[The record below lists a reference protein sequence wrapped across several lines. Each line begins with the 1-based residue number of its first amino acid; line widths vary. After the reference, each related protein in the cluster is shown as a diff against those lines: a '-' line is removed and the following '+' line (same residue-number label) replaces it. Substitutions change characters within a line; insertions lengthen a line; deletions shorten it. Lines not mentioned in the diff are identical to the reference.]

1 MRRLVISISI
11 LLVLAS
17 FSFGSAVA
25 DTVDDITGPGG
36 APKTDYVA
44 ELNKLGIAGRPE
56 SDNAAPYYQKAIG
69 LYVEQPAEL
78 KKLDRQA
85 WPADLSAREQSLL
98 KKWAQSNAEALSQLE
113 LGAKKVYYWVEKS
126 SPDRTMMHIQVPE
139 LAKFRQLC
147 FAITW
152 RAKLAAADGQIDKA
166 TADIVTCYRLGLH
179 MGGPKTLVGQLV
191 AIALRAVAIQ
201 TAFMTLDKTRIDK
214 ASLEAL
220 QSQIE
225 QLSTSESYIPDMR
238 FEKFALLDIIQRI
251 FTDDGKGDGRINMES
266 VNRILSQQGR
276 IEPTMTSG
284 FQKLSR
290 RQTTET
296 AEQVFEYCEFLVQK
310 TPWQW
315 KNERI
320 NPDNEIKKI
329 AKENALV
336 QVFCPGPPF
345 VRIAEIFARCRA
357 DTDALIATLALLRF
371 KADKPG
377 LPEKLDELVS
387 AGYLKALPTDPFSD
401 GTFVYK
407 RVGDDFT
414 LYSFGEDCDDDG
426 GNVVLNDKGKVRK
439 WADAGDAVFWPVEP
453 PQMTERR
460 TDRRESIARA
470 EQKMPTKSLHEAA
483 MAGDVEQVQLLI
495 SSGADVNATDNT
507 GYTPLFYA
515 AQNSQQK
522 VAELL
527 IGAGANVNTKD
538 QYGNTPLHYAAVSG
552 HYDMCEVL
560 VSNGADVAAKNLTG
574 GTALAMAKT
583 QGHSQIVELLGKQ
596 GAQAATITDTQDSVS
611 RRQARPERP
620 QRRAITDAISAGRP
634 YTFDEQDESLRAR
647 PRPQQENQAESL
659 NDAVVTGNIDQV
671 QQLISKGAD
680 INAKEDRLGYT
691 SLHTAVSNRRRAIA
705 ELLIAKGAD
714 INAKDRRARTPLFL
728 AVESGQKDMVE
739 LLIAK
744 GADVNATSGQG
755 ENALSLAQKRR
766 HTEIVDLLLK
776 HGATE
781 PTLNLEDM
789 YTRRGRAEGP
799 NLYPDYEPQAQ
810 RQVRRPVPRQT
821 MTTAQTTTEAKVDIL
836 ADPNEIKARIMT
848 FEGLEK
854 ALKDVDRRSQSEVRE
869 WFQRRIDNRIRLANA
884 VERQV
889 KAEISFIRKLA
900 VEEAKKTTA
909 AIDGVSVSRQKRL
922 RQLIKTIKQE
932 SRGSRQVRGTRSR
945 SRSRYPS
952 TRQRYPQ
959 DMRTRGQTPRAEYRQ
974 PGRSTVGRPQADLD
988 QLVDPNAGKTR
999 VKGFPDL
1006 AKALEQVNNNSQNE
1020 VREWLQGNVDDRI
1033 NLATVVHEQVRVEF
1047 EFIRK
1052 PSVEEVV
1059 KKTTAAIDGLLLN
1072 RQQRFE
1078 KLVKKLQEET
1088 RDLPGR
1094 YPGTGGTYPQDS
1106 RYRGSTTRQEEY
1118 PPRPRRR

>member
-11 LLVLAS
+11 LLLLAS
-17 FSFGSAVA
+17 FSFGYVVA
-25 DTVDDITGPGG
+25 DTADDITGPGG
-36 APKTDYVA
+36 APKIDYVA

-56 SDNAAPYYQKAIG
+56 NDNAAPYYQKAAG
-69 LYVEQPAEL
+69 LYVEQPEEL

-85 WPADLSAREQSLL
+85 WPADLSAREQALL
-98 KKWAQSNAEALSQLE
+98 KKWVQSNAEALSQLE
-113 LGAKKVYYWVEKS
+113 LGTKKAYYWAERS
-126 SPDRTMMHIQVPE
+126 SPDRTMMHFKLPD

-152 RAKLAAADGQIDKA
+152 RAKLAAAEGQIDKA

-179 MGGPKTLVGQLV
+179 MRGPKTLVEQLV

-238 FEKFALLDIIQRI
+238 SEKFALLDIIQRI

-266 VNRILSQQGR
+266 VKQILSQQAG
-276 IEPTMTSG
+276 IEPTKTSD

-296 AEQVFEYCEFLVQK
+296 AEQVFEYYELLVQK

-315 KNERI
+315 KNEGI

-329 AKENALV
+329 TKENALV
-336 QVFCPGPPF
+336 QGFGPAF
-345 VRIAEIFARCRA
+345 VRIAEMFARCRA
-357 DTDALIATLALLRF
+357 DTDALIATIALLRY
-371 KADKPG
+371 KANKAG

-407 RVGDDFT
+407 RVGNDFT

-426 GNVVLNDKGKVRK
+426 GNVVLNNKGKVRK
-439 WADAGDAVFWPVEP
+439 WADSGDAVFWPVEP
-453 PQMTERR
+453 QQMAERR
-460 TDRRESIARA
+460 TDRQESIARA
-470 EQKMPTKSLHEAA
+470 EQKKPTMSLHEAA
-483 MAGDVEQVQLLI
+483 LAGDIAQVQLLI
-495 SSGADVNATDNT
+495 SSGADVNAKDKT

-515 AQNSQQK
+515 AQKGQK
-522 VAELL
+522 EVAELL

-634 YTFDEQDESLRAR
+634 YTFDEQDESLRPR
-647 PRPQQENQAESL
+647 SRPQQQKPTKSIH
-659 NDAVVTGNIDQV
+659 DAVIAGDIDQV
-671 QQLISKGAD
+671 QQLISKGTD
-680 INAKEDRLGYT
+680 VNAKDRLLGWT
-691 SLHTAVSNRRRAIA
+691 ALHTAASSRRRAIA

-714 INAKDRRARTPLFL
+714 LNATDKRGRTPLHL

-744 GADVNATSGQG
+744 GADVNAMSGRG
-755 ENALSLAQKRR
+755 ENALSLAQKRQR
-766 HTEIVDLLLK
+766 TEIVELLLK

-781 PTLNLEDM
+781 PTFNLEEM
-789 YTRRGRAEGP
+789 YSRRGQPEGP

-810 RQVRRPVPRQT
+810 RQVRRPVQRQN
-821 MTTAQTTTEAKVDIL
+821 MTTAQTTPEAKVDIL
-836 ADPNEIKARIMT
+836 ADPNEIKARIKT
-848 FEGLEK
+848 FEGLEE

-900 VEEAKKTTA
+900 VEEEAKKTTA

-922 RQLIKTIKQE
+922 RQLIKTIQAE

-959 DMRTRGQTPRAEYRQ
+959 EMRTRGQTPRAEYGQ
-974 PGRSTVGRPQADLD
+974 PGRSTVGGPQADLD

-999 VKGFPDL
+999 LKGFPDL

-1059 KKTTAAIDGLLLN
+1059 KKTTTAIDGLLLN